1 MTCKVHPLRS
11 GARSDQ
17 GCFFVKKKNR
27 DPYLWNSFD
36 KRKKSSSVDENGAEA
51 KKVRVI
57 GREYWV
63 GGSEI
68 LGKRR
73 RNLKRFPFG

>member
-17 GCFFVKKKNR
+17 GCFFVEKKNR
-27 DPYLWNSFD
+27 DPYLWDSFD
-36 KRKKSSSVDENGAEA
+36 KRKKLSSVDENGAEA

>member
-1 MTCKVHPLRS
+1 M
-11 GARSDQ
+11 
-17 GCFFVKKKNR
+17 
-27 DPYLWNSFD
+27 
-36 KRKKSSSVDENGAEA
+36 SSVDENGAEA

-68 LGKRR
+68 LVKRR